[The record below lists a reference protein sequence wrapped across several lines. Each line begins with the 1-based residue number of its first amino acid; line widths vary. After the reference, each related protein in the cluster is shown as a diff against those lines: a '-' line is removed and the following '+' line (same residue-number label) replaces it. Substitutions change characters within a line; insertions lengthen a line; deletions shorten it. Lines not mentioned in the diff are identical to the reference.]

1 MCRSLADGGK
11 RCSNIDRFRKMGTRD
26 VAPES
31 VDGVPALAWD
41 YEGSDA
47 MQRAWAHMPQAAC
60 CAIELLREVR
70 KEEPVI
76 TSDVMAAAGVTGAWC
91 HGLEHRMKSP
101 FSLAR
106 KLDSKFRQ
114 LKTRFKRGPDLS
126 AVARSEG
133 DDALR
138 YTVCVE
144 SGDEL
149 VSTLGSMIRELRA
162 QGWQFNQVKDSYL
175 DGNTYKGLHLI
186 AQAPGPAQRDVEIQV
201 HSRASIAVKDSIHG
215 DYEIARD
222 SSMSDRK
229 RQQAAQRCAN
239 ASKGLAM
246 PRGLGECYRDGA
258 LEGELEGVKMKKK
271 SFAPMRAR
279 TREHR

>member
-11 RCSNIDRFRKMGTRD
+11 RCPNIDRFRKMGTRD

-47 MQRAWAHMPQAAC
+47 MQRAWAYMPQAAC

-106 KLDSKFRQ
+106 KLNSAFD
-114 LKTRFKRGPDLS
+114 DLFQHGRVDDDLG

-149 VSTLGSMIRELRA
+149 VPTLGSMIRELRA
-162 QGWQFNQVKDSYL
+162 KGWQFNQIKDSYL

-186 AQAPGPAQRDVEIQV
+186 ARAPGPAQRDVEIQV

-229 RQQAAQRCAN
+229 RQQAAQRCAD
-239 ASKGLAM
+239 ASEILAM
-246 PRGLGECYRDGA
+246 PRGLGGCYRDGVD
-258 LEGELEGVKMKKK
+258 EGEVEGVRMKKK
-271 SFAPMRAR
+271 NFSPAGSRR
-279 TREHR
+279 REQR